1 VELESNSTNEK
12 KWDLEMR
19 LIGASRENGL
29 DYHRKDEMRGGP
41 MVGMHACRTRDD
53 CSVASLLTDVSV
65 GLPQIPGPR
74 KEVGGCKRSS
84 SLLQHR
90 A

>member
-1 VELESNSTNEK
+1 
-12 KWDLEMR
+12 
-19 LIGASRENGL
+19 
-29 DYHRKDEMRGGP
+29 

-53 CSVASLLTDVSV
+53 CSVASLLTDLSA
-65 GLPQIPGPR
+65 GLQQIPGPR